1 MVFGTNFHGQVM
13 VRYLFIFL
21 LFISSAFAA
30 DGDPVLVPGTTEL
43 TTLGTII
50 TPLDTESKREKNEV
64 RIVFTDS
71 PYAVGDDDHIIFCDT
86 DGGAIEI
93 DYPAG
98 TRGRELI
105 IKGAGSSGNDCT
117 LDPNGTEQIFAGGAG
132 VAFTMHDG
140 EVFDTHYDSTKG
152 WR

>member
-1 MVFGTNFHGQVM
+1 M
-13 VRYLFIFL
+13 VRYLLIFL
-21 LFISSAFAA
+21 LFASSAFAA

-43 TTLGTII
+43 TTIGTII

-71 PYAVGDDDHIIFCDT
+71 PYTVTDDDHIIYCDT
-86 DGGAIEI
+86 AGGAIEI

-98 TRGRELI
+98 TSGRELI
-105 IKGAGSSGNDCT
+105 VKGVGSSGNDCA
-117 LDPNGTEQIFAGGAG
+117 LDPDGTEQIFAGGAG
-132 VAFTMHDG
+132 VAFVMHDG
-140 EVFDTHYDSTKG
+140 EVFDTHYNSTEG